1 MTLNLP
7 DEAVGRKLKCPK
19 CAVKFLVA
27 AATAPARRGSSS
39 ESSFPGSSELS
50 AESTIELT
58 KRQSSTDLP
67 VRAGANGDPIK
78 TFDLPLMNESKP
90 KANGSSG
97 KGGRQVS
104 DALALFDDR
113 PVAPRRKTAAE
124 ARAQSRRCPTC
135 GGVVPPGMSLCQTCG
150 LDLETGSRVSL
161 VDDLT
166 PTPTYRQQGIPGPVA
181 VVGFLCLGVSVLCTL
196 LALLKWLGGA
206 SGAMYFIPVA
216 GFGVYASISYLRHRS
231 PRLLLVALSL
241 GALIDLAGFVALPL
255 YNAINE
261 DAPIV
266 PIVQAEKTGASAS
279 EIPAESAE
287 EAIRPVSERL
297 DTNQLTLGI
306 CLLVA
311 YGVISIYTLS
321 LDVQRHQRR

>member
-27 AATAPARRGSSS
+27 AAPVHHGSSS

-58 KRQSSTDLP
+58 KRQSGVNLP
-67 VRAGANGDPIK
+67 ARPGANGDSMK
-78 TFDLPLMNESKP
+78 TFDLPLMNEPAP
-90 KANGSSG
+90 KASANRSSG
-97 KGGRQVS
+97 SGARQTS

-124 ARAQSRRCPTC
+124 MRAQSRRCPTC

-161 VDDLT
+161 VDELT
-166 PTPTYRQQGIPGPVA
+166 PTPTYRQEGIPTPIA
-181 VVGFLCLGVSVLCTL
+181 IVGFLCLGVSVICTL
-196 LALLKWLGGA
+196 LVLLKWLGGTT
-206 SGAMYFIPVA
+206 GAMYFVPIA
-216 GFGVYASISYLRHRS
+216 GFGVYASIYYLRHKS

-255 YNAINE
+255 YNAIN
-261 DAPIV
+261 DDSPVVSIV
-266 PIVQAEKTGASAS
+266 PAGKPS
-279 EIPAESAE
+279 ESETPAEPAE
-287 EAIRPVSERL
+287 ENIRPVAERL

-306 CLLVA
+306 CLLLA
-311 YGVISIYTLS
+311 YAVVSIYTLS